1 MAVEPIGS
9 RNGSAGEEGRCRTG
23 APADELVLMNADKGK
38 PLISPRGGDGL
49 RGGAV
54 CPTVNEASALSVD
67 KIVNV
72 LILVDGRVVP

>member
-1 MAVEPIGS
+1 
-9 RNGSAGEEGRCRTG
+9 
-23 APADELVLMNADKGK
+23 MNADKGK
-38 PLISPRGGDGL
+38 PLISLRGGDGL

-72 LILVDGRVVP
+72 FILVDGRLVP